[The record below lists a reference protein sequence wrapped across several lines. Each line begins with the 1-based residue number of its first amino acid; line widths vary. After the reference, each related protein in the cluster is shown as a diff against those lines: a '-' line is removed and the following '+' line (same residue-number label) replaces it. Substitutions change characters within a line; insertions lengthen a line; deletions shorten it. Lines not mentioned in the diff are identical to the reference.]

1 MVDLTQV
8 LGAVVTLIVGVVTA
22 FLIPWLKMQLGEA
35 RYERVMKFVSMA
47 VRAAEML
54 YADGARGAEK
64 KAYVE
69 SFVRARGFTVD
80 AAQLDAMIESEVLK
94 LQ

>member
-1 MVDLTQV
+1 
-8 LGAVVTLIVGVVTA
+8 
-22 FLIPWLKMQLGEA
+22 MQLGEA

-64 KAYVE
+64 KGVRGIVCA
-69 SFVRARGFTVD
+69 RARVYGGCRAVGRDDRIRGSKTPIISTQREIRFGGSFF
-80 AAQLDAMIESEVLK
+80 ICK
-94 LQ
+94 NI